1 MDTTFDELHSLGRIS
16 WTKTSTPFS
25 YPCFVVWKTLPSGE
39 RKGRVVVDIRGLN
52 NLTIPDAYPLPLQS
66 DIIFAVRDCSFITII
81 DCVSFYYQWRVHP
94 NDRHKLTVVSHR
106 GQECFNVAV
115 MGKNS
120 PSYVQRQIDRILRPY
135 CHCARAYVD
144 DIVIF
149 SRTLGSCKTSAS
161 NLWSFK
167 KQ

>member
-1 MDTTFDELHSLGRIS
+1 MQIPLQSDWEKRVDGKAKVYPLGTKDREFVTTFDELHSLGQMS

-66 DIIFAVRDCSFITII
+66 DIIFAVRDGNLITVI

-94 NDRHKLTVVSHR
+94 NDRHKFTVVSHR

-115 MGKNS
+115 MGYKNS
-120 PSYVQRQIDRILRPY
+120 PSYVQRQIDRIL
-135 CHCARAYVD
+135 
-144 DIVIF
+144 
-149 SRTLGSCKTSAS
+149 
-161 NLWSFK
+161 
-167 KQ
+167 